1 MERLFTSESVTAGH
15 PDKVC
20 DQISDAILDACLS
33 QDSDS
38 RVACETAINTD
49 FVLVMGEITTKAIID
64 IPSIVRKTVQE
75 IGYETAEDIL
85 LALQIEVVTV
95 FPIIN
100 TYERMLLTQQSDGTI
115 KSIYK

>member
-1 MERLFTSESVTAGH
+1 MEQLLTG
-15 PDKVC
+15 
-20 DQISDAILDACLS
+20 
-33 QDSDS
+33 
-38 RVACETAINTD
+38 
-49 FVLVMGEITTKAIID
+49 ID
-64 IPSIVRKTVQE
+64 IFF
-75 IGYETAEDIL
+75 IGALSNQFINHNQQYLMRLLDIL